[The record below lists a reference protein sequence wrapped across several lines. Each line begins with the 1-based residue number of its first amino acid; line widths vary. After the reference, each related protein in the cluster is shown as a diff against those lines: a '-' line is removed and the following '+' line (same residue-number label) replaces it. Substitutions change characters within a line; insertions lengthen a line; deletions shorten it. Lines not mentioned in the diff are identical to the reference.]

1 MYKNIAPI
9 LKSLIDVKAESFLEN
24 KEMMLEKINELQ
36 NLLDEVE
43 LGGGQHHLDR
53 LAAKGKL
60 PVRERIKNLLDDDTP
75 FLEISPFAAWGT
87 SFTVGGGCVAGIGLV
102 AGKECVIF
110 ANDPSVLGGAM
121 TVYVWEKWMRCIQIA
136 RENRIPFINLV
147 ESAGADLRGM
157 QPDSGENKAR
167 QLVFPHFAESGRSFY
182 EMTELSKLKI
192 PVVSVVFGSSTAG
205 GAYQPGMSDYN
216 IFIKQQSKAF
226 LAGPPLVQMATGEIS
241 DDETL
246 GGAEMHSKISGFS
259 DFLAED
265 ELDAL
270 RMCRNVVAHLNICKK
285 SSFSISAFKGP
296 KYDPNDLL
304 GLFSEDLKSPVD
316 IREVIMRVVDE
327 SRFEEFKPLYGSTMV
342 CGWSNVFGY
351 PVGIIGNNGPI
362 YPESAEKSASFIQL
376 CNQSNIPLVFLHN
389 VTGFLVGKDYE
400 RQGIIKKGAQLINA
414 VSNSTVPHFSFIVGA
429 SYGAGTYA
437 MSGRAYNNR
446 FIFTW
451 PTAKIAVM
459 GPKQFAGVMSLVRRA
474 KAARKGEK
482 FDEKLDKQLVELVES
497 AAEKES
503 VALSASSMLTDD
515 GIIDP
520 RETRNVLGFCLSV
533 AAAASPPPGVL
544 LHTDPAGKRCR
555 LTWPA
560 RCSAGAACRTH

>member
-9 LKSLIDVKAESFLEN
+9 LKSSIDVKAESFLEN
-24 KEMMLEKINELQ
+24 KDMMLEKINELQ
-36 NLLDEVE
+36 NLLDEIE

-60 PVRERIKNLLDDDTP
+60 PVRERIKNLLDNDTP

-192 PVVSVVFGSSTAG
+192 PVVSIVFGSSTAG

-270 RMCRNVVAHLNICKK
+270 RMCRNVVAHLNIYKK

-533 AAAASPPPGVL
+533 ADNNEVKGAESYGVF
-544 LHTDPAGKRCR
+544 R
-555 LTWPA
+555 L
-560 RCSAGAACRTH
+560 